1 VPRRPLLIRRG
12 NAEPARQRRCPAP
25 RSGGKDRRGR
35 GQERD
40 GNGRPEVTM
49 THNCLL
55 DAVTAAASAGCPP
68 VNERYGMKLWQ
79 VQVLASGR
87 SGAFAL

>member
-1 VPRRPLLIRRG
+1 
-12 NAEPARQRRCPAP
+12 
-25 RSGGKDRRGR
+25 
-35 GQERD
+35 
-40 GNGRPEVTM
+40 M

-55 DAVTAAASAGCPP
+55 DAVTGAASAGCPP
-68 VNERYGMKLWQ
+68 VNERYGMKPGQ

>member
-1 VPRRPLLIRRG
+1 
-12 NAEPARQRRCPAP
+12 
-25 RSGGKDRRGR
+25 
-35 GQERD
+35 
-40 GNGRPEVTM
+40 M

-68 VNERYGMKLWQ
+68 VNERYGLKPWQ